1 MQPESMASKA
11 RQSASSVAERIAAP
25 LQPGTPPL
33 SSNQN
38 TKRDADKTGDTT
50 PTTRRMSDTPSTSR
64 VHGKGS
70 GVDVGEGWSDVQ
82 AQRQEDKGMMQ
93 SAQEMVAKALGGGS
107 RGLFPFSR
115 NQGWL

>member
-1 MQPESMASKA
+1 MPGMMGDNQSPEEASDPITPTMQPESMASKA

-25 LQPGTPPL
+25 LQPG
-33 SSNQN
+33 
-38 TKRDADKTGDTT
+38 DTT

-64 VHGKGS
+64 AHGEGS

-82 AQRQEDKGMMQ
+82 AQKQEDKGMLQ

-107 RGLFPFSR
+107 RGSS
-115 NQGWL
+115 